1 MFTNL
6 YRCPKHTEGLIDFAM
21 NSNAHVTPYMHDTAY
36 NNSYC
41 NTTHRPRRALDNP

>member
-21 NSNAHVTPYMHDTAY
+21 NSNAHVTPICTTLHTTTA
-36 NNSYC
+36 
-41 NTTHRPRRALDNP
+41 TVTLHTDLAVP